1 MRQLQ
6 YQKLLSKT
14 QIMIGILLSIGV
26 FILMSIILKPFTFS
40 PDPTIAQ
47 IQACF
52 AAVPVATT
60 FWFACNMFMLVLSD
74 QIKRKKEKSRVI
86 SNPAQ
91 PVFFYS
97 PSSFRSSLIALA
109 RLKRCIFALCLTSTG
124 NCFLKKKSLIEAVI
138 GSPKAQSFKIL
149 LNDSI

>member
-6 YQKLLSKT
+6 YQKLLSKA
-14 QIMIGILLSIGV
+14 QIIIGILLSIGV

-60 FWFACNMFMLVLSD
+60 FWFACNMFMIVLSD
-74 QIKRKKEKSRVI
+74 QIKRKKE
-86 SNPAQ
+86 NA
-91 PVFFYS
+91 
-97 PSSFRSSLIALA
+97 
-109 RLKRCIFALCLTSTG
+109 
-124 NCFLKKKSLIEAVI
+124 E
-138 GSPKAQSFKIL
+138 
-149 LNDSI
+149 

>member
-14 QIMIGILLSIGV
+14 QIVIGIIFSIGV

-52 AAVPVATT
+52 AAIPIATT

-74 QIKRKKEKSRVI
+74 QRKRKKE
-86 SNPAQ
+86 NA
-91 PVFFYS
+91 
-97 PSSFRSSLIALA
+97 
-109 RLKRCIFALCLTSTG
+109 
-124 NCFLKKKSLIEAVI
+124 E
-138 GSPKAQSFKIL
+138 
-149 LNDSI
+149 

>member
-14 QIMIGILLSIGV
+14 QIIIGILLSIGV

-60 FWFACNMFMLVLSD
+60 FWFACNMFMIVLSD
-74 QIKRKKEKSRVI
+74 QIKRKKET
-86 SNPAQ
+86 A
-91 PVFFYS
+91 
-97 PSSFRSSLIALA
+97 
-109 RLKRCIFALCLTSTG
+109 
-124 NCFLKKKSLIEAVI
+124 E
-138 GSPKAQSFKIL
+138 
-149 LNDSI
+149 

>member
-14 QIMIGILLSIGV
+14 QIIIGILLSIGV

-60 FWFACNMFMLVLSD
+60 FWFACNMFMIVLSD
-74 QIKRKKEKSRVI
+74 QIKRKKE
-86 SNPAQ
+86 NA
-91 PVFFYS
+91 
-97 PSSFRSSLIALA
+97 
-109 RLKRCIFALCLTSTG
+109 
-124 NCFLKKKSLIEAVI
+124 E
-138 GSPKAQSFKIL
+138 
-149 LNDSI
+149 

>member
-1 MRQLQ
+1 MNGFCFYFKSLILNIIHEFRFDRKEIKNFSFQMRQLP

-14 QIMIGILLSIGV
+14 QIIIGIILSIGV

-52 AAVPVATT
+52 AAVPIATT

-74 QIKRKKEKSRVI
+74 QIKQKKENTK
-86 SNPAQ
+86 
-91 PVFFYS
+91 
-97 PSSFRSSLIALA
+97 
-109 RLKRCIFALCLTSTG
+109 
-124 NCFLKKKSLIEAVI
+124 
-138 GSPKAQSFKIL
+138 
-149 LNDSI
+149 

>member
-14 QIMIGILLSIGV
+14 QIVIGIIFSIGV

-40 PDPTIAQ
+40 PDSTIAQ

-52 AAVPVATT
+52 AAIPIATT

-74 QIKRKKEKSRVI
+74 QRKRKKE
-86 SNPAQ
+86 NA
-91 PVFFYS
+91 
-97 PSSFRSSLIALA
+97 
-109 RLKRCIFALCLTSTG
+109 
-124 NCFLKKKSLIEAVI
+124 E
-138 GSPKAQSFKIL
+138 
-149 LNDSI
+149 

>member
-14 QIMIGILLSIGV
+14 QIVIGILLSIGV

-60 FWFACNMFMLVLSD
+60 FWFACNMFMIVLSD
-74 QIKRKKEKSRVI
+74 QIKRKKE
-86 SNPAQ
+86 NA
-91 PVFFYS
+91 
-97 PSSFRSSLIALA
+97 
-109 RLKRCIFALCLTSTG
+109 
-124 NCFLKKKSLIEAVI
+124 E
-138 GSPKAQSFKIL
+138 
-149 LNDSI
+149 

>member
-14 QIMIGILLSIGV
+14 QIIIGILLSIGV

-47 IQACF
+47 VQACF

-60 FWFACNMFMLVLSD
+60 FWFACNMFMIVLSD
-74 QIKRKKEKSRVI
+74 QLKRKKE
-86 SNPAQ
+86 NA
-91 PVFFYS
+91 
-97 PSSFRSSLIALA
+97 
-109 RLKRCIFALCLTSTG
+109 
-124 NCFLKKKSLIEAVI
+124 E
-138 GSPKAQSFKIL
+138 
-149 LNDSI
+149 